1 MRILLAEDTENLG
14 RYVVA
19 MLKENGYAVDWV
31 KDGDAALRYA
41 REPAPDLILLDILLP
56 KVDGIEVCKTLRTE
70 GVLVPIIMLTALG
83 ETEDRVLGLD
93 SGADDYVV
101 KPFDQNELLARI
113 RALLRR
119 PALIATEALA
129 VQDVTLTAATRTAL
143 CGDEPLQ
150 LTVKEYAILEYLM
163 QQAGQVVSRTQILE
177 HCWDLDYNPFSNI
190 VEVYI
195 RQLRSKL
202 HDTDEQYIETIR
214 GAGYRFKR

>member
-1 MRILLAEDTENLG
+1 MRILLAEDNQNLG
-14 RYVVA
+14 QYVSA

-41 REPAPDLILLDILLP
+41 RDPVPDLILLDLLLP
-56 KVDGIEVCKTLRTE
+56 KVDGIEVCKTLRSE
-70 GVLVPIIMLTALG
+70 GVMVPIIMLTALG
-83 ETEDRVLGLD
+83 ESEDKVVGLD
-93 SGADDYVV
+93 SGADDYLV
-101 KPFDQNELLARI
+101 KPFDQSELLARM

-119 PALIATEALA
+119 PPLTQSEVLE
-129 VQDVTLTAATRTAL
+129 VQDVSLTAATRVAL
-143 CGDEPLQ
+143 HGADEMQ

-163 QQAGQVVSRTQILE
+163 QNAGQVVSRNQILE

-195 RQLRSKL
+195 RQLRTKL
-202 HDTDEQYIETIR
+202 HDENEQYIETVR